1 VVRRRLGDRWYENE
15 THRDKEGKETER
27 ETWHN
32 VADDEIEG
40 FKEEW
45 SQKHQKSS
53 PRPQQAAI
61 ESPAEP
67 SKPTTE

>member
-1 VVRRRLGDRWYENE
+1 VIRRRLGDRWYETE

-32 VADDEIEG
+32 VADDDIEG

-45 SQKHQKSS
+45 SRKHQKSS
-53 PRPQQAAI
+53 PRPQAAI
-61 ESPAEP
+61 ESPPEP
-67 SKPTTE
+67 SKPTTD